1 LSGVRCKHTK
11 RTINMSECAGQQ
23 AIRTNL
29 AGICMRKLSWPF
41 LSGLILLAV
50 FVILA
55 IFAPFIAPFD
65 PWEPGRPFLQP
76 SILHPLGTNDIGQDI
91 FSELVYG
98 TRISLFVGFLAAF
111 ISVVIGTLVGLFSG
125 YMRGATDEVL
135 MGLTDIILIIPA
147 LPLMIIL
154 AAHTSPS
161 IWNIILVVG
170 LLWWCSTARV
180 VRSRVLQLREMPFV
194 EAARSL
200 GAGDLYI
207 VFHHVLPN
215 TLQVILAKFILAVAG
230 AMLTEA
236 SLSFLGL
243 GDPLQK
249 SWGMMLNYAFSRGG
263 FINGYWWWYLPPGIC
278 ISLAVLSFVLIGFGL
293 EDRERAGLRSS
304 QL

>member
-1 LSGVRCKHTK
+1 MNQFANRLTSKFEPSLLEISR
-11 RTINMSECAGQQ
+11 
-23 AIRTNL
+23 
-29 AGICMRKLSWPF
+29 LSWPV
-41 LSGLILLAV
+41 LSGLLLLAL
-50 FVILA
+50 FLFLA
-55 IFAPFIAPFD
+55 IFASFISPYD

-76 SILHPLGTNDIGQDI
+76 AYNHPLGTNDIGQDI
-91 FSELVYG
+91 LSELIYG
-98 TRISLFVGFLAAF
+98 SRISLLVGILAAF
-111 ISVVIGTLVGLFSG
+111 VSVVIGTLVGLFSG
-125 YMRGATDEVL
+125 YMRGATDEML

-154 AAHTSPS
+154 ASHTSPS

-200 GAGDLYI
+200 GAGDFYI
-207 VFHHVLPN
+207 IFRHILPN

-293 EDRERAGLRSS
+293 EEQDQEEMTANRL
-304 QL
+304 

>member
-1 LSGVRCKHTK
+1 
-11 RTINMSECAGQQ
+11 MSEFARRLRRPVLFGLLL
-23 AIRTNL
+23 L
-29 AGICMRKLSWPF
+29 ALF
-41 LSGLILLAV
+41 LLLAV
-50 FVILA
+50 F
-55 IFAPFIAPFD
+55 APLIAPYD
-65 PWEPGRPFLQP
+65 PWEPGRPFLTP
-76 SILHPLGTNDIGQDI
+76 SGTHPFGTNDIGQDI
-91 FSELVYG
+91 FSELIYS
-98 TRISLFVGFLAAF
+98 TRISLFVGFFAAF
-111 ISVVIGTLVGLFSG
+111 VSVAIGTLVGLFSG
-125 YMRGATDEVL
+125 YLRGAADEVL
-135 MGLTDIILIIPA
+135 MGTTDIVLIIPA

-161 IWNIILVVG
+161 IWNIIIVIG
-170 LLWWCSTARV
+170 ALWWTSTARV

-200 GAGDLYI
+200 GAGDGYI
-207 VFHHVLPN
+207 VFKHILPN

-293 EDRERAGLRSS
+293 EEQDQEEMNANRL
-304 QL
+304 

>member
-1 LSGVRCKHTK
+1 MGEFSGKSAAVTKMAILSPRRLRRPVLFGLLL
-11 RTINMSECAGQQ
+11 
-23 AIRTNL
+23 L
-29 AGICMRKLSWPF
+29 ALF
-41 LSGLILLAV
+41 LLLAV
-50 FVILA
+50 F
-55 IFAPFIAPFD
+55 APLIAPFD
-65 PWEPGRPFLQP
+65 PWEPGRPFLPP
-76 SILHPLGTNDIGQDI
+76 SGTHPFGTNDIGQDI
-91 FSELVYG
+91 FSELIYS
-98 TRISLFVGFLAAF
+98 TRISLFVGFFAAF
-111 ISVVIGTLVGLFSG
+111 VSVAIGTLVGLFSG
-125 YMRGATDEVL
+125 YLRGAADEVL
-135 MGLTDIILIIPA
+135 MGTTDIVLIIPA

-161 IWNIILVVG
+161 IWNIIIVIG
-170 LLWWCSTARV
+170 ALWWTSTARV

-200 GAGDLYI
+200 GAGDGYI
-207 VFHHVLPN
+207 VFKHILPN

-293 EDRERAGLRSS
+293 EEQDQEEMNANRL
-304 QL
+304 

>member
-1 LSGVRCKHTK
+1 
-11 RTINMSECAGQQ
+11 MSEFARRLRRPVLTGLLL
-23 AIRTNL
+23 L
-29 AGICMRKLSWPF
+29 ALF
-41 LSGLILLAV
+41 LLLAV
-50 FVILA
+50 F
-55 IFAPFIAPFD
+55 APLIAPFD
-65 PWEPGRPFLQP
+65 PWEPGRPFLPP
-76 SILHPLGTNDIGQDI
+76 SMTHPFGTNDIGQDI
-91 FSELVYG
+91 FSELIYS
-98 TRISLFVGFLAAF
+98 TRISLFVGFFAAF
-111 ISVVIGTLVGLFSG
+111 VSVAIGTLVGLFSG
-125 YMRGATDEVL
+125 YLRGAADEVL
-135 MGLTDIILIIPA
+135 MGTTDIVLIIPA

-161 IWNIILVVG
+161 IWNIIIVIG
-170 LLWWCSTARV
+170 ALWWTSTARV

-200 GAGDLYI
+200 GAGDGYI
-207 VFHHVLPN
+207 VFKHILPN

-293 EDRERAGLRSS
+293 EEQDQDEMNANRL
-304 QL
+304 

>member
-1 LSGVRCKHTK
+1 
-11 RTINMSECAGQQ
+11 MSEFARRLRRPVLFGLLL
-23 AIRTNL
+23 L
-29 AGICMRKLSWPF
+29 ALF
-41 LSGLILLAV
+41 LLLAV
-50 FVILA
+50 F
-55 IFAPFIAPFD
+55 APLIAPFD
-65 PWEPGRPFLQP
+65 PWEPGRPFLPP
-76 SILHPLGTNDIGQDI
+76 SGTHPFGTNDIGQDI
-91 FSELVYG
+91 FSELIYS
-98 TRISLFVGFLAAF
+98 TRISLFVGFFAAF
-111 ISVVIGTLVGLFSG
+111 VSVAIGTLVGLFSG
-125 YMRGATDEVL
+125 YLRGAADEVL
-135 MGLTDIILIIPA
+135 MGTTDIVLIIPA

-161 IWNIILVVG
+161 IWNIIIVIG
-170 LLWWCSTARV
+170 ALWWTSTARV

-200 GAGDLYI
+200 GAGDGYI
-207 VFHHVLPN
+207 VFKHILPN

-293 EDRERAGLRSS
+293 EEQDQDEMNANRL
-304 QL
+304 

>member
-1 LSGVRCKHTK
+1 
-11 RTINMSECAGQQ
+11 MSEFARRLRRPVLFGLLL
-23 AIRTNL
+23 L
-29 AGICMRKLSWPF
+29 ALF
-41 LSGLILLAV
+41 LLLAV
-50 FVILA
+50 F
-55 IFAPFIAPFD
+55 APLIAPFD
-65 PWEPGRPFLQP
+65 PWEPGRPFLPP
-76 SILHPLGTNDIGQDI
+76 SGTHPFGTNDIGQDI
-91 FSELVYG
+91 FSELIYS
-98 TRISLFVGFLAAF
+98 TRISLFVGFFAAF
-111 ISVVIGTLVGLFSG
+111 VSVAIGTLVGLFSG
-125 YMRGATDEVL
+125 YLRGAADEVL
-135 MGLTDIILIIPA
+135 MGTTDIVLIIPA

-161 IWNIILVVG
+161 IWNIIIVIG
-170 LLWWCSTARV
+170 ALWWTSTARV

-200 GAGDLYI
+200 GAGDGYI
-207 VFHHVLPN
+207 VFKHILPN

-293 EDRERAGLRSS
+293 EEQDQEEMNANRL
-304 QL
+304 

>member
-1 LSGVRCKHTK
+1 
-11 RTINMSECAGQQ
+11 MSEFARRLRRPVLFGLLL
-23 AIRTNL
+23 L
-29 AGICMRKLSWPF
+29 ALV
-41 LSGLILLAV
+41 LLLAV
-50 FVILA
+50 F
-55 IFAPFIAPFD
+55 APLIAPFD
-65 PWEPGRPFLQP
+65 PWEPGRPFLPP
-76 SILHPLGTNDIGQDI
+76 SGTHPFGTNDIGQDI
-91 FSELVYG
+91 FSELIYS
-98 TRISLFVGFLAAF
+98 TRISLFVGFFAAF
-111 ISVVIGTLVGLFSG
+111 VSVAIGTLVGLFSG
-125 YMRGATDEVL
+125 YLRGAADEVL
-135 MGLTDIILIIPA
+135 MGTTDIVLIIPA

-161 IWNIILVVG
+161 IWNIIIVIG
-170 LLWWCSTARV
+170 ALWWTSTARV

-194 EAARSL
+194 EAARSV
-200 GAGDLYI
+200 GAGDGYI
-207 VFHHVLPN
+207 VFKHILPN

-293 EDRERAGLRSS
+293 EEQDQEEMNANRL
-304 QL
+304 

>member
-1 LSGVRCKHTK
+1 
-11 RTINMSECAGQQ
+11 MSEFAGRLITRLDFSLIK
-23 AIRTNL
+23 IR
-29 AGICMRKLSWPF
+29 KFSWPV
-41 LSGLILLAV
+41 LSGLLLLAL
-50 FVILA
+50 FLILA
-55 IFAPFIAPFD
+55 IFAPFIAPYD
-65 PWEPGRPFLQP
+65 PWEPGRPFLPP
-76 SILHPLGTNDIGQDI
+76 SVLHPLGTNDIGQDI

-98 TRISLFVGFLAAF
+98 TRISLLVGFLAAF

-125 YMRGATDEVL
+125 YMRGTTDELL

-161 IWNIILVVG
+161 IWNIVLVVG

-200 GAGDLYI
+200 GAGDHYI
-207 VFHHVLPN
+207 IFRHVLPN
-215 TLQVILAKFILAVAG
+215 TMQVVLAKFILVVAG

-249 SWGMMLNYAFSRGG
+249 SWGMMLSYAFSRGG

-293 EDRERAGLRSS
+293 EERDRGGLKHS

>member
-1 LSGVRCKHTK
+1 
-11 RTINMSECAGQQ
+11 MSEFAGRLLSKFEFSW
-23 AIRTNL
+23 IE
-29 AGICMRKLSWPF
+29 IMRLSWPV
-41 LSGLILLAV
+41 LTGLILLAM
-50 FVILA
+50 FLLLA
-55 IFAPFIAPFD
+55 IFAPLISPYD
-65 PWEPGRPFLQP
+65 PWEPGKPFLPP
-76 SILHPLGTNDIGQDI
+76 SGTHPLGTNDIGQDI

-98 TRISLFVGFLAAF
+98 TRISLFAGFFAAF
-111 ISVVIGTLVGLFSG
+111 VSVAVGTLVGLFSG
-125 YMRGATDEVL
+125 YLRGAADEVL
-135 MGLTDIILIIPA
+135 MGLTDIVLIIPA

-154 AAHTSPS
+154 SAHTSPS
-161 IWNIILVVG
+161 IWNIIIVIG
-170 LLWWCSTARV
+170 ALWWTSTARV

-194 EAARSL
+194 EAARGL
-200 GAGDLYI
+200 GAGNTYI
-207 VFHHVLPN
+207 VFRHILPN

-293 EDRERAGLRSS
+293 EELDRRELNASKL
-304 QL
+304 

>member
-1 LSGVRCKHTK
+1 
-11 RTINMSECAGQQ
+11 MSEFA
-23 AIRTNL
+23 RRL
-29 AGICMRKLSWPF
+29 RRPVLF
-41 LSGLILLAV
+41 GLILLAL
-50 FVILA
+50 FLLLA
-55 IFAPFIAPFD
+55 VFAPLIAPFD
-65 PWEPGRPFLQP
+65 PWAPGRPFLPP
-76 SILHPLGTNDIGQDI
+76 SGTHPFGTNDIGQDI
-91 FSELVYG
+91 FSELIYS
-98 TRISLFVGFLAAF
+98 TRISLFVGFFAAF
-111 ISVVIGTLVGLFSG
+111 VSVAIGTLVGLFSG
-125 YMRGATDEVL
+125 YLRGAADEVL
-135 MGLTDIILIIPA
+135 MGTTDIVLIIPA

-161 IWNIILVVG
+161 IWNIIIVIG
-170 LLWWCSTARV
+170 ALWWTSTARV

-200 GAGDLYI
+200 GAGDGYI
-207 VFHHVLPN
+207 VFKHILPN

-293 EDRERAGLRSS
+293 EEQDREEVDANRL
-304 QL
+304 

>member
-1 LSGVRCKHTK
+1 
-11 RTINMSECAGQQ
+11 MSEFASRLLSRFEFHWIEIKRLSLPVLIGLLF
-23 AIRTNL
+23 L
-29 AGICMRKLSWPF
+29 ALF
-41 LSGLILLAV
+41 L
-50 FVILA
+50 ILA
-55 IFAPFIAPFD
+55 IFAPLISPYD
-65 PWEPGRPFLQP
+65 PWEPGMPFLPP
-76 SILHPLGTNDIGQDI
+76 SGTHPFGTNDIGQDI

-111 ISVVIGTLVGLFSG
+111 VSVVIGTLVGLFSG
-125 YMRGATDEVL
+125 YLRGATDEAL
-135 MGLTDIILIIPA
+135 MGATDIVLIIPS

-194 EAARSL
+194 EAVRSL

-207 VFHHVLPN
+207 VFRHVLPN

-293 EDRERAGLRSS
+293 EELDRRELNASKL
-304 QL
+304 

>member
-1 LSGVRCKHTK
+1 
-11 RTINMSECAGQQ
+11 MSEFARRLRRPVLFGLLL
-23 AIRTNL
+23 L
-29 AGICMRKLSWPF
+29 ALF
-41 LSGLILLAV
+41 LLLAV
-50 FVILA
+50 F
-55 IFAPFIAPFD
+55 APLIAPFD
-65 PWEPGRPFLQP
+65 PWEPGRPFLPP
-76 SILHPLGTNDIGQDI
+76 SMTHPFGTNDIGQDI
-91 FSELVYG
+91 FSELIYS
-98 TRISLFVGFLAAF
+98 TRISLFVGFFAAF
-111 ISVVIGTLVGLFSG
+111 VSVAIGTLVGLFSG
-125 YMRGATDEVL
+125 YLRGAADEVL
-135 MGLTDIILIIPA
+135 MGTTDIVLIIPA

-161 IWNIILVVG
+161 IWNIIIVIG
-170 LLWWCSTARV
+170 ALWWTSTARV

-200 GAGDLYI
+200 GAGDGYI
-207 VFHHVLPN
+207 VFKHILPN

-293 EDRERAGLRSS
+293 EEQDQDEMNANRL
-304 QL
+304 

>member
-1 LSGVRCKHTK
+1 
-11 RTINMSECAGQQ
+11 MSEFAGRLLSKFEFSW
-23 AIRTNL
+23 IE
-29 AGICMRKLSWPF
+29 IMRLSWPV
-41 LSGLILLAV
+41 LTGLILLAM
-50 FVILA
+50 FLILA
-55 IFAPFIAPFD
+55 IFAPLIAPYD
-65 PWEPGRPFLQP
+65 PWEPGKPFLPP
-76 SILHPLGTNDIGQDI
+76 SGTHPFGTNDIGQDI

-98 TRISLFVGFLAAF
+98 TRISLFVGFFAAF
-111 ISVVIGTLVGLFSG
+111 VSVAVGTLVGLFSG
-125 YMRGATDEVL
+125 YLRGAADEVL
-135 MGLTDIILIIPA
+135 MGATDIVLIIPA

-154 AAHTSPS
+154 SAHTSPS
-161 IWNIILVVG
+161 IWNIIIVIG
-170 LLWWCSTARV
+170 ALWWTSTARV

-194 EAARSL
+194 EAARGL
-200 GAGDLYI
+200 GAGNTYI
-207 VFHHVLPN
+207 VFRHILPN

-293 EDRERAGLRSS
+293 EELDRRELNASKL
-304 QL
+304 

>member
-1 LSGVRCKHTK
+1 
-11 RTINMSECAGQQ
+11 MSEFARRLRRPVLFGLLL
-23 AIRTNL
+23 L
-29 AGICMRKLSWPF
+29 ALF
-41 LSGLILLAV
+41 LLLAV
-50 FVILA
+50 F
-55 IFAPFIAPFD
+55 APLIAPFD
-65 PWEPGRPFLQP
+65 PWEPGRPFLPP
-76 SILHPLGTNDIGQDI
+76 SGTHPFGTNDIGQDI
-91 FSELVYG
+91 FSELIYS
-98 TRISLFVGFLAAF
+98 TRISLFVGFFAAF
-111 ISVVIGTLVGLFSG
+111 VSVAIGTLVGLFSG
-125 YMRGATDEVL
+125 YLRGAADEVL
-135 MGLTDIILIIPA
+135 MGTTDIVLIIPA

-161 IWNIILVVG
+161 IWNIIIVIG
-170 LLWWCSTARV
+170 ALWWTSTARV

-200 GAGDLYI
+200 GAGDGYI
-207 VFHHVLPN
+207 VFKHILPN

-293 EDRERAGLRSS
+293 EEQDREEMDANRL
-304 QL
+304 

>member
-1 LSGVRCKHTK
+1 
-11 RTINMSECAGQQ
+11 MSEFARRLRRPVLFGLLL
-23 AIRTNL
+23 L
-29 AGICMRKLSWPF
+29 ALF
-41 LSGLILLAV
+41 LLLAV
-50 FVILA
+50 F
-55 IFAPFIAPFD
+55 APLFAPFD
-65 PWEPGRPFLQP
+65 PWEPGRPFLPP
-76 SILHPLGTNDIGQDI
+76 SGTHPFGTNDIGQDI
-91 FSELVYG
+91 FSELIYS
-98 TRISLFVGFLAAF
+98 TRISLFVGFFAAF
-111 ISVVIGTLVGLFSG
+111 VSVAIGALVGLFSG
-125 YMRGATDEVL
+125 YLRGAADEVL
-135 MGLTDIILIIPA
+135 MGTTDIVLIIPA

-161 IWNIILVVG
+161 IWNIIIVIG
-170 LLWWCSTARV
+170 ALWWTSTARV

-200 GAGDLYI
+200 GAGDGYI
-207 VFHHVLPN
+207 VFKHILPN

-263 FINGYWWWYLPPGIC
+263 FLNGYWWWYLPPGIC

-293 EDRERAGLRSS
+293 EEQDREEMNANRL
-304 QL
+304 

>member
-1 LSGVRCKHTK
+1 
-11 RTINMSECAGQQ
+11 MSEFA
-23 AIRTNL
+23 R
-29 AGICMRKLSWPF
+29 RLSWPVLFGLLLLALF
-41 LSGLILLAV
+41 LLLAV
-50 FVILA
+50 F
-55 IFAPFIAPFD
+55 APLFAPFD
-65 PWEPGRPFLQP
+65 PWEPGRPFLPP
-76 SILHPLGTNDIGQDI
+76 SGTHPFGTNDIGQDI
-91 FSELVYG
+91 FSELIYS
-98 TRISLFVGFLAAF
+98 TRISLFVGFFAAF
-111 ISVVIGTLVGLFSG
+111 VSVAIGTLVGLFSG
-125 YMRGATDEVL
+125 YLRGAADEVL
-135 MGLTDIILIIPA
+135 MGTTDIVLIIPA

-161 IWNIILVVG
+161 IWNIIIVIG
-170 LLWWCSTARV
+170 ALWWTSTARV

-200 GAGDLYI
+200 GAGDGYI
-207 VFHHVLPN
+207 VFKHILPN

-293 EDRERAGLRSS
+293 EEQDQEEMNANRL
-304 QL
+304 

>member
-1 LSGVRCKHTK
+1 MLFGLLL
-11 RTINMSECAGQQ
+11 
-23 AIRTNL
+23 L
-29 AGICMRKLSWPF
+29 ALF
-41 LSGLILLAV
+41 LLLAV
-50 FVILA
+50 F
-55 IFAPFIAPFD
+55 APLIAPYD
-65 PWEPGRPFLQP
+65 PWEPGRPFLTP
-76 SILHPLGTNDIGQDI
+76 SGTHPFGTNDIGQDI
-91 FSELVYG
+91 FSELIYS
-98 TRISLFVGFLAAF
+98 TRISLFVGFFAAF
-111 ISVVIGTLVGLFSG
+111 VSVAIGTLVGLFSG
-125 YMRGATDEVL
+125 YLRGAADEVL
-135 MGLTDIILIIPA
+135 MGTTDIVLIIPA

-161 IWNIILVVG
+161 IWNIIIVIG
-170 LLWWCSTARV
+170 ALWWTSTARV

-200 GAGDLYI
+200 GAGDGYI
-207 VFHHVLPN
+207 VFKHILPN

-293 EDRERAGLRSS
+293 EEQDQDEMNANRL
-304 QL
+304 

>member
-1 LSGVRCKHTK
+1 MNQFANRLTSKFEPSLLEISR
-11 RTINMSECAGQQ
+11 
-23 AIRTNL
+23 
-29 AGICMRKLSWPF
+29 LSWPV
-41 LSGLILLAV
+41 LSGLLLLAL
-50 FVILA
+50 FLFLA
-55 IFAPFIAPFD
+55 IFASFISPYD

-76 SILHPLGTNDIGQDI
+76 GYNHPLGTNDIGQDI
-91 FSELVYG
+91 LSELIYG
-98 TRISLFVGFLAAF
+98 SRISLLVGILAAF
-111 ISVVIGTLVGLFSG
+111 VSVVIGTLVGLFSG
-125 YMRGATDEVL
+125 YMRGATDEIL

-154 AAHTSPS
+154 ASHTSPS

-200 GAGDLYI
+200 GAGDFYI
-207 VFHHVLPN
+207 IFRHILPN

-293 EDRERAGLRSS
+293 EEQDQEEMNANRL
-304 QL
+304 

>member
-1 LSGVRCKHTK
+1 
-11 RTINMSECAGQQ
+11 MSEFARRLRRPVLFGLLL
-23 AIRTNL
+23 L
-29 AGICMRKLSWPF
+29 ALF
-41 LSGLILLAV
+41 LLLAV
-50 FVILA
+50 F
-55 IFAPFIAPFD
+55 APLIAPYD
-65 PWEPGRPFLQP
+65 PWEPGRPFLTP
-76 SILHPLGTNDIGQDI
+76 SGTHPFGTNDIGQDI
-91 FSELVYG
+91 FSELIYS
-98 TRISLFVGFLAAF
+98 TRISLFVGFFAAF
-111 ISVVIGTLVGLFSG
+111 VSVAIGTLVGLFSG
-125 YMRGATDEVL
+125 YLRGAADEVL
-135 MGLTDIILIIPA
+135 MGTTDIVLIIPA

-161 IWNIILVVG
+161 IWNIIIVIG
-170 LLWWCSTARV
+170 ALWWTSTARV

-200 GAGDLYI
+200 GAGDGYI
-207 VFHHVLPN
+207 VFKHILPN
-215 TLQVILAKFILAVAG
+215 TLQVILTKFILAVAG

-293 EDRERAGLRSS
+293 EEQDQDEMNANRL
-304 QL
+304 

>member
-1 LSGVRCKHTK
+1 
-11 RTINMSECAGQQ
+11 MSEFARRLRRPVLFGLLL
-23 AIRTNL
+23 L
-29 AGICMRKLSWPF
+29 ALF
-41 LSGLILLAV
+41 LLLAV
-50 FVILA
+50 F
-55 IFAPFIAPFD
+55 APLIAPFD
-65 PWEPGRPFLQP
+65 PWEPGRPFLPP
-76 SILHPLGTNDIGQDI
+76 SGTHPFGTNDIGQDI
-91 FSELVYG
+91 FSELIYS
-98 TRISLFVGFLAAF
+98 TRISLFVGFFAAF
-111 ISVVIGTLVGLFSG
+111 VSVAIGTLVGLFSG
-125 YMRGATDEVL
+125 YLRGAADEVL
-135 MGLTDIILIIPA
+135 MGTTDIVLIIPA

-161 IWNIILVVG
+161 IWNIIIVIG
-170 LLWWCSTARV
+170 ALWWTSTARV

-194 EAARSL
+194 EAARSV
-200 GAGDLYI
+200 GAGDGYI
-207 VFHHVLPN
+207 VFKHILPN

-293 EDRERAGLRSS
+293 EEQDQDEMNANRL
-304 QL
+304 

>member
-1 LSGVRCKHTK
+1 
-11 RTINMSECAGQQ
+11 MSEFA
-23 AIRTNL
+23 RRL
-29 AGICMRKLSWPF
+29 RRPVLF
-41 LSGLILLAV
+41 GLILLAL
-50 FVILA
+50 FLLLA
-55 IFAPFIAPFD
+55 VFAPLIAPFD
-65 PWEPGRPFLQP
+65 PWEPGRPFLPP
-76 SILHPLGTNDIGQDI
+76 SGTHPFGTNDIGQDI
-91 FSELVYG
+91 FSELIYS
-98 TRISLFVGFLAAF
+98 TRISLFVGFFAAF
-111 ISVVIGTLVGLFSG
+111 VSVAIGTLVGLFSG
-125 YMRGATDEVL
+125 YLRGAADEVL
-135 MGLTDIILIIPA
+135 MGTTDIVLIIPA

-161 IWNIILVVG
+161 IWNIIIVIG
-170 LLWWCSTARV
+170 ALWWTSTARV

-200 GAGDLYI
+200 GAGDGYI
-207 VFHHVLPN
+207 VFKHILPN

-263 FINGYWWWYLPPGIC
+263 FLNGYWWWYLPPGIC

-293 EDRERAGLRSS
+293 EEQDREEMNANRL
-304 QL
+304 

>member
-1 LSGVRCKHTK
+1 
-11 RTINMSECAGQQ
+11 MSEFA
-23 AIRTNL
+23 RRL
-29 AGICMRKLSWPF
+29 RRPVLF
-41 LSGLILLAV
+41 GLILLAL
-50 FVILA
+50 FLLLA
-55 IFAPFIAPFD
+55 VFAPLIAPFD
-65 PWEPGRPFLQP
+65 PWAPGRPFLPP
-76 SILHPLGTNDIGQDI
+76 SGTHPFGTNDIGQDI
-91 FSELVYG
+91 FSELIYS
-98 TRISLFVGFLAAF
+98 TRISLFVGFFAAF
-111 ISVVIGTLVGLFSG
+111 VSVAIGTLVGLFSG
-125 YMRGATDEVL
+125 YLRGAADEVL
-135 MGLTDIILIIPA
+135 MGTTDIVLIIPA

-161 IWNIILVVG
+161 IWNIIIVIG
-170 LLWWCSTARV
+170 ALWWTSTARV

-200 GAGDLYI
+200 GAGDGYI
-207 VFHHVLPN
+207 VFKHILPN

-293 EDRERAGLRSS
+293 EEQDQDEMNANRL
-304 QL
+304 

>member
-1 LSGVRCKHTK
+1 
-11 RTINMSECAGQQ
+11 MSEFARRLRRPVLFGLLL
-23 AIRTNL
+23 L
-29 AGICMRKLSWPF
+29 ALF
-41 LSGLILLAV
+41 LLLAV
-50 FVILA
+50 F
-55 IFAPFIAPFD
+55 APLIAPYD
-65 PWEPGRPFLQP
+65 PWEPGRPFLTP
-76 SILHPLGTNDIGQDI
+76 SGTHPFGTNDIGQDI
-91 FSELVYG
+91 FSELIYS
-98 TRISLFVGFLAAF
+98 TRISLFVGFFAAF
-111 ISVVIGTLVGLFSG
+111 VSVAIGTLVGLFSG
-125 YMRGATDEVL
+125 YLRGAADEVL
-135 MGLTDIILIIPA
+135 MGTTDIVLIIPA

-161 IWNIILVVG
+161 IWNIIIVIG
-170 LLWWCSTARV
+170 ALWWTSTARV

-200 GAGDLYI
+200 GAGDGYI
-207 VFHHVLPN
+207 VFKHILPN

-293 EDRERAGLRSS
+293 EEQDQYEMNANRL
-304 QL
+304 